1 MKRVAINY
9 SKMRSANRSLERN
22 LIGPNRLIERDSP
35 VLPRL
40 IDWFLKNPLELK
52 ILHFLL
58 AACMWVVSDDQL
70 ISCPNELV
78 NSFENTLK
86 LSTQSLMTDW
96 RASKRVKRH
105 WMNFTST
112 FASLAFSFYNR
123 VLSYAWNFYCSNSR
137 KWHFLSKATSL
148 ASIFSCFIPH
158 NMPNSTAWHINE
170 KSCHKLLE
178 NEKCQ

>member
-9 SKMRSANRSLERN
+9 SKMRSADRSLERN

-40 IDWFLKNPLELK
+40 IDWFSKNPLELT

-70 ISCPNELV
+70 ISCPNELA

-86 LSTQSLMTDW
+86 LSTLIAYD
-96 RASKRVKRH
+96 
-105 WMNFTST
+105 
-112 FASLAFSFYNR
+112 
-123 VLSYAWNFYCSNSR
+123 
-137 KWHFLSKATSL
+137 
-148 ASIFSCFIPH
+148 
-158 NMPNSTAWHINE
+158 
-170 KSCHKLLE
+170 
-178 NEKCQ
+178 